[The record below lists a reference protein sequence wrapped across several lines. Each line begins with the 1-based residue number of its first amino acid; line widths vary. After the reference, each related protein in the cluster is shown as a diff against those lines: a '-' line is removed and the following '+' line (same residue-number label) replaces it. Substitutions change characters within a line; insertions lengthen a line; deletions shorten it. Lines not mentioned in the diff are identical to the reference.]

1 MKLYRKD
8 LYVLIES
15 YLSLNENEEVKE
27 LDDTKKESDV
37 KSIQKD
43 FTVTTS
49 KGTHKFKISIDEKT
63 GVVVDKISE
72 DGAKESELLKLV
84 KDDEQKQGSDVDT
97 ENHRLSN
104 IIAGIAKATT
114 KITNKDERKEKQ
126 AEMQGVIDSIKAY
139 LDNFSLS
146 DKTLRTHL
154 VNFESEFGLIKN
166 AV

>member
-8 LYVLIES
+8 LCVLIES
-15 YLSLNENEEVKE
+15 YLFLNENEEVEE

-49 KGTHKFKISIDEKT
+49 KGAHNFRISIDEKT

-84 KDDEQKQGSDVDT
+84 KDDEQKQGSG
-97 ENHRLSN
+97 NHRLSN

-114 KITNKDERKEKQ
+114 KITNKDEKKEKQ
-126 AEMQGVIDSIKAY
+126 AEIQDVIDSIKVY

-154 VNFESEFGLIKN
+154 VNFESEFGLLQTG
-166 AV
+166 VV